1 LNTARLPQQ
10 VNIDSLHDQEL
21 NFKGKSSSF
30 VKVDN
35 RLYET
40 AINKKKSTLTMLLP
54 NKKGKVKAGNF

>member
-1 LNTARLPQQ
+1 

-40 AINKKKSTLTMLLP
+40 TINKKKSSLTMLLP